1 MSSSYPKPVECGDD
15 EIPGSGFSTP
25 SWYQVLPEG
34 LRIMVDGEADLLFS
48 WELIDKLRS
57 NLKGRDDA

>member
-1 MSSSYPKPVECGDD
+1 
-15 EIPGSGFSTP
+15 
-25 SWYQVLPEG
+25 
-34 LRIMVDGEADLLFS
+34 MVDGEADLLFS